1 MIEKAPI
8 PSLPPEINPL
18 EADSGEP
25 VEIHIVADDGSPID
39 ALGEAMDAL
48 KDVSDMMSP
57 DFDANL
63 VDIIDE
69 DTLSSLVTELI
80 ADYEDDKGSRKE
92 WEKSLEE
99 GLLLLGFQ
107 MEDRSDPWQ
116 GACGVYHP
124 LLAESA
130 IRFQSE
136 MISSTFPAMGP
147 VKAKVVGY
155 ADKETEESAKRV
167 VDDMNHFLTDV
178 ATEFRPEHERMLFSL
193 SLFGSAFKKS
203 YYDSRLGRPT
213 SVFVP
218 AEDLVVNYG
227 ATDIATAP
235 RVTHVMRKSANDI
248 RRLQDSGFYARDVDL
263 DPSPNPVKDN
273 IKQKIDKVTGISS
286 NDDDRLTILEMYVE
300 MNLED
305 PDNEE
310 AIEYPYVVT
319 ILEDSSEILSIRR
332 NWNEDDEL
340 KKTRVHITKYDYIP
354 GFGFYSFG
362 LIHLLGNTART
373 ATSLTRQLVDAGTL
387 SNLPG
392 GLKTNGLRVTGND
405 TPIMPGEWRDVD
417 IASGALRDNIM
428 PLPYKEPSQVLAAL
442 LGTIVEDGRKLSST
456 VDVTLNQSNGEAPVG
471 TTLALLER
479 SMVVMSAIQARCYV
493 SMGME
498 FRLIKELIQ
507 EFTAPEY
514 SFPVKGT
521 AGSTIPAKKEDF
533 ENTDIIP
540 VGDPNAAT
548 GAQKII
554 QYQAA
559 IQLSQQAPPGTYDI
573 PLLHKQMLEVMGIT
587 NADKIVQTEDDLVPM
602 DPVSENME
610 FLKDGAA
617 KAFIEQNHDAHIA
630 VHNALIQDPKIA
642 SQMQQNP
649 KAQEIMAAIQ
659 AHIAEH
665 MGFAYRQQ
673 IEQQLGIMLPPPGQ
687 PLPAGYE
694 NQVAPLLVQAAQQ
707 VNQMHAAEQQQQA
720 FQQQQQ
726 DPLFQQ
732 QQQELQLK
740 AQEINNKYQVE
751 LMKIEAQKQ
760 IAGITSQTKLEQQ
773 SMKDS
778 ATHAMKAADI
788 INERMF
794 PQEANPQGQFP
805 PGDRA

>member
-1 MIEKAPI
+1 
-8 PSLPPEINPL
+8 
-18 EADSGEP
+18 
-25 VEIHIVADDGSPID
+25 
-39 ALGEAMDAL
+39 
-48 KDVSDMMSP
+48 
-57 DFDANL
+57 
-63 VDIIDE
+63 
-69 DTLSSLVTELI
+69 
-80 ADYEDDKGSRKE
+80 
-92 WEKSLEE
+92 
-99 GLLLLGFQ
+99 
-107 MEDRSDPWQ
+107 
-116 GACGVYHP
+116 
-124 LLAESA
+124 
-130 IRFQSE
+130 
-136 MISSTFPAMGP
+136 
-147 VKAKVVGY
+147 
-155 ADKETEESAKRV
+155 
-167 VDDMNHFLTDV
+167 
-178 ATEFRPEHERMLFSL
+178 
-193 SLFGSAFKKS
+193 
-203 YYDSRLGRPT
+203 
-213 SVFVP
+213 
-218 AEDLVVNYG
+218 
-227 ATDIATAP
+227 
-235 RVTHVMRKSANDI
+235 
-248 RRLQDSGFYARDVDL
+248 
-263 DPSPNPVKDN
+263 
-273 IKQKIDKVTGISS
+273 
-286 NDDDRLTILEMYVE
+286 
-300 MNLED
+300 
-305 PDNEE
+305 
-310 AIEYPYVVT
+310 
-319 ILEDSSEILSIRR
+319 
-332 NWNEDDEL
+332 
-340 KKTRVHITKYDYIP
+340 
-354 GFGFYSFG
+354 
-362 LIHLLGNTART
+362 
-373 ATSLTRQLVDAGTL
+373 
-387 SNLPG
+387 
-392 GLKTNGLRVTGND
+392 
-405 TPIMPGEWRDVD
+405 
-417 IASGALRDNIM
+417 
-428 PLPYKEPSQVLAAL
+428 
-442 LGTIVEDGRKLSST
+442 
-456 VDVTLNQSNGEAPVG
+456 
-471 TTLALLER
+471 
-479 SMVVMSAIQARCYV
+479 MVVMSAIQARCYV

-521 AGSTIPAKKEDF
+521 AGSTIPAKREDF

-587 NADKIVQTEDDLVPM
+587 NADKIVKTEDDLVPM

-610 FLKDGAA
+610 FLKDGAS

-630 VHNALIQDPKIA
+630 VHNAFVQDPKISA
-642 SQMQQNP
+642 QMQQNP

-665 MGFAYRQQ
+665 MGFSYRQQ

-805 PGDRA
+805 PGGNA